1 MDIFKSCRIVE
12 RSEHG
17 VPEVVKVYGKSAY
30 RFSTNTITVTIPF
43 DKTGFNQ
50 YGKINCTV
58 NCTVNEAKILN
69 LINENNKVTVNEIT
83 SKVNLSRRTVQTIIN
98 SLKSKGILVR
108 VGSDKTGHWEIVEEK
123 KED

>member
-1 MDIFKSCRIVE
+1 MIILWKE
-12 RSEHG
+12 W
-17 VPEVVKVYGKSAY
+17 
-30 RFSTNTITVTIPF
+30 FSTNTITVTIPF

-58 NCTVNEAKILN
+58 NCTVNKAKILN
-69 LINENNKVTVNEIT
+69 LINENNKVTVNEMT

>member
-1 MDIFKSCRIVE
+1 M
-12 RSEHG
+12 
-17 VPEVVKVYGKSAY
+17 
-30 RFSTNTITVTIPF
+30 VTIPF
-43 DKTGFNQ
+43 DKKGFNA
-50 YGKINCTV
+50 KDDCTV

-69 LINENNKVTVNEIT
+69 LINENSKVTINEIT

-108 VGSDKTGHWEIVEEK
+108 VGSDKTGHWEIVDK